1 MFQIRS
7 NSQYL
12 ITLKGGCYSL
22 NVCIPQNSYVEI
34 LMPDEMVLGG
44 GAFGR
49 CLGQKDGTLMNRIN
63 VLTKRPHTA
72 P

>member
-1 MFQIRS
+1 MT
-7 NSQYL
+7 
-12 ITLKGGCYSL
+12 TLRGGCCSL
-22 NVCIPQNSYVEI
+22 NVRIPQNSYVEI

-49 CLGQKDGTLMNRIN
+49 CLGQKDGTLMNRTDFFLFFFRID
-63 VLTKRPHTA
+63 VLMKRPHTA